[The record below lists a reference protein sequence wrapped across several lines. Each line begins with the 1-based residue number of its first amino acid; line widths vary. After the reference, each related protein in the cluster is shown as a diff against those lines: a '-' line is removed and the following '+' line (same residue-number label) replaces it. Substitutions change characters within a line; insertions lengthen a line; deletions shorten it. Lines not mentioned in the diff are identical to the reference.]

1 MRPFC
6 SLLRN
11 RLHVITPTVHGLQND
26 LSYSSGRKLT
36 DAWARERDKE
46 RKGGRTRS
54 RVREKAE
61 ARYYFRMILCSES
74 EKKKLFFEL
83 TAKNIRHNGCTCS
96 QLLRL
101 LEFLNLLVFYDGIRE
116 RLLINIIVTHESQ
129 ASPSLRDEGQRWDE
143 FTAFYGSVGVI
154 FYCCLI
160 VEGMWKLS
168 LLA

>member
-101 LEFLNLLVFYDGIRE
+101 LEFLSICWSFMMAFE
-116 RLLINIIVTHESQ
+116 RGFLLILL
-129 ASPSLRDEGQRWDE
+129 SPTKVRPRHPCVMRDSDGTSSLRSM
-143 FTAFYGSVGVI
+143 A
-154 FYCCLI
+154 
-160 VEGMWKLS
+160 LS
-168 LLA
+168 G

>member
-1 MRPFC
+1 MLIHVSHAWMRPFC

-101 LEFLNLLVFYDGIRE
+101 LEFLSICWSFIFLQQIYYNRTKWRNFGLG
-116 RLLINIIVTHESQ
+116 
-129 ASPSLRDEGQRWDE
+129 PSVKYVLPWGLRP
-143 FTAFYGSVGVI
+143 Y
-154 FYCCLI
+154 L
-160 VEGMWKLS
+160 
-168 LLA
+168 